1 LPPVFAIGLISKKLE
16 KFVGFLPAN
25 GPAVGLMILASLM
38 APLPLD
44 QCLVRACTGDA
55 DAVGQLLDQQ
65 RVELRKLA
73 EEQLPALLQQRIDAS
88 DVVQQTCLS
97 VFRDIR
103 EFDGRDPAQFVA
115 WVRKIHERN
124 IQNAIRDQLQT
135 QRRAAERESP
145 GTEPTGVPDPAP
157 SPSELVR
164 QDDERQKLLGVL
176 LQLPEDEQA
185 VLRLRYWEDCTL
197 AEICRRLNLSRDA
210 AAWTMH
216 KALRRAKTLM
226 K

>member
-1 LPPVFAIGLISKKLE
+1 
-16 KFVGFLPAN
+16 
-25 GPAVGLMILASLM
+25 MASL
-38 APLPLD
+38 PWD
-44 QCLVRACTGDA
+44 QWLARACSGDA
-55 DAVGQLLDQQ
+55 DAVGELLDQQ

-103 EFDGRDPAQFVA
+103 DFDGRDPAQFVA

-124 IQNAIRDQLQT
+124 IQNAIRDQMQT
-135 QRRAAERESP
+135 QRRAADRESP
-145 GTEPTGVPDPAP
+145 AAEPAHVADPTP

-164 QDDERQKLLGVL
+164 HDDERQKLMAVL
-176 LQLPEDEQA
+176 LQLPDDEQT

-197 AEICRRLNLSRDA
+197 AEICRRLNLTRAA

-216 KALRRAKTLM
+216 KALKRSKSLM

>member
-1 LPPVFAIGLISKKLE
+1 
-16 KFVGFLPAN
+16 
-25 GPAVGLMILASLM
+25 MIPASLM
-38 APLPLD
+38 AELPLD
-44 QCLVRACTGDA
+44 QWLAQACAGDA
-55 DAVGQLLDQQ
+55 DAVGMLLDHQ
-65 RVELRKLA
+65 RLELRKLA
-73 EEQLPALLQQRIDAS
+73 EEQLPALVQKRIDAS
-88 DVVQQTCLS
+88 DLVQQTCLS

-124 IQNAIRDQLQT
+124 IQNAIRDQMQT

-145 GTEPTGVPDPAP
+145 AIEPAHVADPAP

-164 QDDERQKLLGVL
+164 HADERQQLLAVL
-176 LQLPEDEQA
+176 VQLPDDEQT
-185 VLRLRYWEDCTL
+185 VLRMRYWEDCTL
-197 AEICRRLNLSRDA
+197 AEICRRLNLTRDA
-210 AAWTMH
+210 VAWTMH